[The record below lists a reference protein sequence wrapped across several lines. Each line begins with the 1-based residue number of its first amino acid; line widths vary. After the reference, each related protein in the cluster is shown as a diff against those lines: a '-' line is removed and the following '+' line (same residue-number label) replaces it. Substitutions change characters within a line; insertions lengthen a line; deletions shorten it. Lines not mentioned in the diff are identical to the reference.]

1 MELHEPQ
8 SATEQTGSE
17 TSYVV
22 TNLHIPLFRRRRLE
36 NFPVSLFG
44 QRHTD
49 EQKTSTSPFLP
60 SRFPRDFQIRNLHPP
75 DRSIRIREQRIF
87 IFILVFFLGGLLL
100 LSLFLESF
108 PIGAAQLW
116 LLKGG
121 SWSSLFFGFFFLFL
135 LLFLLLIIVVVI
147 VVFFITLPIAVA
159 SQT

>member
-1 MELHEPQ
+1 M
-8 SATEQTGSE
+8 
-17 TSYVV
+17 
-22 TNLHIPLFRRRRLE
+22 
-36 NFPVSLFG
+36 SLFG

-87 IFILVFFLGGLLL
+87 IFFLVFFLDGLLL
-100 LSLFLESF
+100 LSLVLESF

-135 LLFLLLIIVVVI
+135 LLIIVVVI